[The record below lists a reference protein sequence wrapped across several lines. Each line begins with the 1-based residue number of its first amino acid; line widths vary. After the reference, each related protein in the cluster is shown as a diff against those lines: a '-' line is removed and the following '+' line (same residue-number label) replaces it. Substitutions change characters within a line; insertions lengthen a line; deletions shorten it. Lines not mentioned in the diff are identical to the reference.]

1 MGQFGA
7 GIAAPAE
14 EGRSRWL
21 PRYPERA
28 ADGGDRPPA
37 RKEMC
42 REGERERAVIT
53 GLMRFKRDR
62 D

>member
-42 REGERERAVIT
+42 REGEREREQ
-53 GLMRFKRDR
+53 
-62 D
+62 